1 MLPLFLPFPP
11 PFHAVALQRGNG
23 GRRQGMGEKGH
34 GIVGLKGTVV
44 MNEMGISSFTLTIDR
59 NSHKM
64 NPIDVNDFLGLIVI
78 TVYRS

>member
-1 MLPLFLPFPP
+1 
-11 PFHAVALQRGNG
+11 
-23 GRRQGMGEKGH
+23 MGEKGH

-78 TVYRS
+78 NSSLL